1 MLAEFSVK
9 RWQFTVLMFLMLA
22 ALGVTSWFRIP
33 RGEDPTFPIPIFN
46 IIVVYPGASPND
58 MEQLVVDKIEEKLG
72 SLERVKK
79 LTSEATDG
87 LAVLQLEF
95 ESGVDAERKEDEVL
109 REMNALR
116 SELPS
121 GLARLQIIRAS
132 GTNVSIVQ
140 AALVSETAPYAQLDS
155 VAHRIEDRLERVTG
169 IKKAERWAAPLR
181 EVQVSLDL
189 ERLSRL
195 GIPAM
200 QVMQAIGSDNV
211 SIPGGSVDAGQ
222 RRFNLVPQ
230 GRYRTVEEVQR
241 TVIGGGRAGVVHLQ
255 DVADVRWGYG
265 DAVHIGRWNGK
276 RAVFVTAAMQE
287 GFNIAAVK
295 AAMWPELDRT
305 EAELPPGVKL
315 VRGFDQAANVDRRL
329 SRLGEDFA
337 IALALVLLT
346 LLPLGTRASLVVM
359 VSIPLSLA
367 IGVTLLDVTGF
378 SINQLSIVGFVIA
391 LGLLVD
397 DSIVVV
403 ENISRFLRAGHT
415 RREAAVL
422 ATRQISVAVIGAT
435 ATLIFAFL
443 PLIFLPGLAGRYIRS
458 LPIAVVYAVVAS
470 LFVSFTIVPWLASM
484 VMPKTEATHGN
495 RFLQLLEKGIHVSY
509 APVLHRALARPARTL
524 LLAGALVVSS
534 FALVPFVGF
543 SLFPKAGTPQFLVDI
558 ETPVGASM
566 GATDAAARFAERLL
580 LSHPNVRG
588 VFTNVGK
595 GNPFVYYN
603 VTPKQESANAGQ
615 LFVLVNAYDPK
626 RTPLMIDSLRAALAQ
641 YAGARIEVRE
651 FENGP
656 PIDAPIALRIEG
668 PDLDSLRTLAS
679 RIARVM
685 RETPGTQY
693 VRDPLAVLRT
703 DLAIQMDRQKA
714 GLLGVTT
721 VELDRTVRLAVAG
734 LEAGKFRAADGDE
747 YPITVRVPREGRPT
761 SAILDRIQVASTTGA
776 MVPLKQ
782 LVQVGFTGSPTQ
794 ITHYDQERSTTVTSY
809 VRTGYNTDRVT
820 KDVLGKLTSLQLP
833 AGYHIVPAGEIESRQ
848 ESFGGIGTA
857 IIVAV
862 FGILAILV
870 LEFRTFKSTLVVAS
884 VIPLGIVGGI
894 VALFLSGNTLSFTAM
909 IGFVALI
916 GIEIKT
922 SILLV
927 DFTDELRRQGYS
939 LDDAIQR
946 AGEVRFVP
954 IVLTSM
960 TAIGGLLPLALQGS
974 ALYSPLAWVIIGG
987 LVSSTLIARLVTPVM
1002 YRLLAPKLEFTAEHP
1017 AVGAGDVTGGFGP
1030 MRPQAT

>member
-1 MLAEFSVK
+1 
-9 RWQFTVLMFLMLA
+9 
-22 ALGVTSWFRIP
+22 
-33 RGEDPTFPIPIFN
+33 
-46 IIVVYPGASPND
+46 
-58 MEQLVVDKIEEKLG
+58 MEQLVVDKIEDKLG
-72 SLERVKK
+72 ALEQVKK
-79 LTSEATDG
+79 LTSTAEDG

-95 ESGVDAERKEDEVL
+95 EPSVDADRKEDEVL

-116 SELPS
+116 PELPA

-132 GTNVSIVQ
+132 GTNVNILQ
-140 AALVSETAPYAQLDS
+140 AAVVSETAPYAQMDS
-155 VAHRIEDRLERVTG
+155 VAKRIQDRLERVAG
-169 IKKAERWAAPLR
+169 IKKSERWAAPQR
-181 EVQVSLDL
+181 QVQVSLDL
-189 ERLSRL
+189 DRLSRL
-195 GIPAM
+195 GVPPM

-211 SIPGGSVDAGQ
+211 SIPGGSVDAGT

-230 GRYRTVEEVQR
+230 GRYRTLEEVHQ
-241 TVIGGGRAGVVHLQ
+241 TVIGGGRAGIVRLG
-255 DVADVRWGYG
+255 DVADVRWGYA
-265 DAVHIGRWNGK
+265 DPVHIGRWNGR

-287 GFNIAAVK
+287 GFNIARVK
-295 AAMWPELDRT
+295 DAMWPELDQLER
-305 EAELPPGVKL
+305 ELPRGMML

-329 SRLGEDFA
+329 SRLGQDFA

-367 IGVTLLDVTGF
+367 IAVALLDLTGF

-403 ENISRFLRAGHT
+403 ENITRFLRAGKT
-415 RREAAVL
+415 RRQAAVQ
-422 ATRQISVAVIGAT
+422 ATRQISVAVMGAT

-443 PLIFLPGLAGRYIRS
+443 PLIFLPGLAGRYIRV
-458 LPIAVVYAVVAS
+458 LPIAVVYAVIAS

-484 VMPKTEATHGN
+484 VMPVKSAPHGN
-495 RFLQLLEKGIHVSY
+495 RFLQLLEGGIQKSY
-509 APVLHRALARPARTL
+509 APLLHRALGNPLRTL
-524 LLAGALVVSS
+524 ALSAALIVGSL
-534 FALVPFVGF
+534 ALVPFVGF

-558 ETPVGASM
+558 ETAEGASIET
-566 GATDAAARFAERLL
+566 TDAAARFAEQVLL
-580 LSHPNVRG
+580 AHPNVRG

-595 GNPFVYYN
+595 GNPFIYYN
-603 VTPKQESANAGQ
+603 VSPRQESANAGQ
-615 LFVLVNAYDPK
+615 LFVLLHEHRPAQ
-626 RTPLMIDSLRAALAQ
+626 TPLMIDSLRATLSR

-656 PIDAPIALRIEG
+656 PIDAPIAMRIEG
-668 PDLDSLRTLAS
+668 SDLDSLRAMA
-679 RIARVM
+679 ARVEEVM
-685 RETPGTQY
+685 TRTSGTQY
-693 VRDPLAVLRT
+693 VRNRLAVART
-703 DLAIQMDRQKA
+703 DLALQVDRQKA
-714 GLLGVTT
+714 GLLGVATA
-721 VELDRTVRLAVAG
+721 ELDRTVRLGVAG
-734 LEAGKFRAADGDE
+734 LEAGRFRASDGDE
-747 YPITVRVPREGRPT
+747 YPILVRVPREGRPT
-761 SAILDRIQVASTTGA
+761 SAILDHIQVAATTGA
-776 MVPLKQ
+776 MIPLNQ
-782 LVQVGFTGSPTQ
+782 LARLGFKGSPTL
-794 ITHYDQERSTTVTSY
+794 ITHHDQQRAVTVTSF
-809 VRTGYNTDRVT
+809 VRTGFNTDRVT
-820 KDVLGKLTSLQLP
+820 KEVLASLEALRLP
-833 AGYHIVPAGEIESRQ
+833 PGYRLVPAGEIESRQ
-848 ESFGGIGTA
+848 ESFGGIGAA

-894 VALFLSGNTLSFTAM
+894 VALFLSGNTLSFAAM

-954 IVLTSM
+954 IVLTSL
-960 TAIGGLLPLALQGS
+960 TAIGGLLPLATQGS
-974 ALYSPLAWVIIGG
+974 SLYSPLAGVIIGG

-1002 YRLLAPKLEFTAEHP
+1002 YRLLAPKLEFTEEHP
-1017 AVGAGDVTGGFGP
+1017 ILTG
-1030 MRPQAT
+1030 

>member
-1 MLAEFSVK
+1 MKLAEFSVR
-9 RWQFTVLMFLMLA
+9 RWQFTILMFLMLA
-22 ALGVTSWFRIP
+22 ALGVASWFRIP
-33 RGEDPTFPIPIFN
+33 RGEDPIFPIPIFN
-46 IIVVYPGASPND
+46 IVAVYPGASPSD
-58 MEQLVVDKIEEKLG
+58 MEQLVVDKIEDKLG
-72 SLERVKK
+72 ALEQVKK
-79 LTSEATDG
+79 LTSIAEDG

-95 ESGVDAERKEDEVL
+95 EPSVDADRKEDEVL

-116 SELPS
+116 PELPA

-132 GTNVSIVQ
+132 GTNVNILQV
-140 AALVSETAPYAQLDS
+140 AVVSETAPYAQLDS
-155 VAHRIEDRLERVTG
+155 IAKRIQDRLERVAG
-169 IKKAERWAAPLR
+169 IKKSERWAAPQRQVL
-181 EVQVSLDL
+181 VSLDL
-189 ERLSRL
+189 DRLSRL
-195 GIPAM
+195 GVPPM

-211 SIPGGSVDAGQ
+211 SIPGGSVDAGT

-230 GRYRTVEEVQR
+230 GRYRTLDEVQQ
-241 TVIGGGRAGVVHLQ
+241 TVIGGARAGIVRLG

-265 DAVHIGRWNGK
+265 DPVHIGRWNGQ

-287 GFNIAAVK
+287 GFNIARVK
-295 AAMWPELDRT
+295 DAMWPELDQLER
-305 EAELPPGVKL
+305 ELPKGVTL

-329 SRLGEDFA
+329 SRLGQDFA

-367 IGVTLLDVTGF
+367 IAVALLDLTGF

-403 ENISRFLRAGHT
+403 ENITRFLRAGKT
-415 RREAAVL
+415 RREAAVQ
-422 ATRQISVAVIGAT
+422 ATRQISVAVMGAT

-443 PLIFLPGLAGRYIRS
+443 PLIFLPGLAGRYIRV

-484 VMPKTEATHGN
+484 VMPIRSEPHGN
-495 RFLQLLEKGIHVSY
+495 RFLQLLEGGIQKSY
-509 APVLHRALARPARTL
+509 APLLHRALGNPLRTL
-524 LLAGALVVSS
+524 ALSAVLIVSS
-534 FALVPFVGF
+534 LALVPLVGF

-558 ETPVGASM
+558 ETAEGASIET
-566 GATDAAARFAERLL
+566 TDAAARYVEQVLL
-580 LSHPNVRG
+580 QHPNVRG

-603 VTPKQESANAGQ
+603 VSPRQESANAGQ
-615 LFVLVNAYDPK
+615 LFVLLHEHRPAQ
-626 RTPLMIDSLRAALAQ
+626 TPLMIDSLRATLGRF
-641 YAGARIEVRE
+641 AGARIEVRE

-656 PIDAPIALRIEG
+656 PIDAPIAMRIEG
-668 PDLDSLRTLAS
+668 TNLDSLRAMA
-679 RIARVM
+679 ARVEQVM
-685 RETPGTQY
+685 RRTAGTQY
-693 VRDPLAVLRT
+693 VRNPLAVSRT
-703 DLAIQMDRQKA
+703 DLALHVDRQKA
-714 GLLGVTT
+714 GLLGVATA
-721 VELDRTVRLAVAG
+721 ELDRTVRLGVAG

-747 YPITVRVPREGRPT
+747 YPIIVRVPREGRPT
-761 SAILDRIQVASTTGA
+761 SAILDHIQVASTTGA
-776 MVPLKQ
+776 MIPLNQ
-782 LVQVGFTGSPTQ
+782 LAHLGFRGSPTL
-794 ITHYDQERSTTVTSY
+794 ITHHDQQRAVTVTSF
-809 VRTGYNTDRVT
+809 VRTGFNTDRVT
-820 KDVLGKLTSLQLP
+820 KEVLASLEALRLP
-833 AGYHIVPAGEIESRQ
+833 AGYRLVPAGEIESRQ
-848 ESFGGIGTA
+848 ESFGGIGAA

-894 VALFLSGNTLSFTAM
+894 VALFLSGNTLSFAAM

-954 IVLTSM
+954 IVLTSL
-960 TAIGGLLPLALQGS
+960 TAIGGLLPLATQGS
-974 ALYSPLAWVIIGG
+974 SLYSPLAWVIIGG

-1002 YRLLAPKLEFTAEHP
+1002 YRLLAPKLEFTEEHP
-1017 AVGAGDVTGGFGP
+1017 IPAA
-1030 MRPQAT
+1030 

>member
-1 MLAEFSVK
+1 MKLAEFSVK
-9 RWQFTVLMFLMLA
+9 RWQFTILMFLMLA
-22 ALGVTSWFRIP
+22 ALGIASWFRIP
-33 RGEDPTFPIPIFN
+33 RGEDPIFPIPILN
-46 IIVVYPGASPND
+46 VIAVYPGASPND
-58 MEQLVVDKIEEKLG
+58 MEQLVVDKIEDKLG
-72 SLERVKK
+72 ALERVKK
-79 LTSEATDG
+79 LTSWAEDG

-95 ESGVDAERKEDEVL
+95 DPGVDADRKEDEVL

-116 SELPS
+116 PSLPS
-121 GLARLQIIRAS
+121 GLARLEVIRAS
-132 GTNVSIVQ
+132 GTNVNILQ
-140 AALVSETAPYAQLDS
+140 AALVSETLPFAQLDS
-155 VAHRIEDRLERVTG
+155 IAHRMQDRLERLPG
-169 IKKAERWAAPLR
+169 IKKSQRWAAPPR
-181 EVQVSLDL
+181 EVLVDLDL

-195 GIPAM
+195 GVPST

-211 SIPGGSVDAGQ
+211 AIPGGSVDAGQ

-230 GRYRTVEEVQR
+230 GRYRTIEEVQN
-241 TVIGGGRAGVVHLQ
+241 TVVAGGRAGVVRLK
-255 DVADVRWGYG
+255 DVAAVRWGYG
-265 DAVHIGRWNGK
+265 DPVHIGRWNGK

-287 GFNIAAVK
+287 GFNIAQVK
-295 AAMWPELDRT
+295 AAMWPELDRL
-305 EAELPPGVKL
+305 EQALPSGVTME
-315 VRGFDQAANVDRRL
+315 RGFDQAANVDRRL
-329 SRLGEDFA
+329 SRLAEDFA

-367 IGVTLLDVTGF
+367 MAVTLLDVTGY

-403 ENISRFLRAGHT
+403 ENITRFLRTGHT
-415 RREAAVL
+415 RREAAVQ
-422 ATRQISVAVIGAT
+422 ATRQIAVAVMGAT

-470 LFVSFTIVPWLASM
+470 LFVSFTIVPWLASL
-484 VMPKTEATHGN
+484 VLPRTQAAHGN
-495 RFLQLLEKGIHVSY
+495 RFLQLLERGIQKSY
-509 APVLHRALARPARTL
+509 APLLHRALGNPVRTL
-524 LLAGALVVSS
+524 AVAGALVISS
-534 FALVPFVGF
+534 LALVPLVGF

-558 ETPVGASM
+558 ETPVGSTIET
-566 GATDAAARFAERLL
+566 TDQAARFVERTLL
-580 LSHPNVRG
+580 KHPNVRG

-603 VTPKQESANAGQ
+603 VAAKQEAANAGQ
-615 LFVLVNAYDPK
+615 LFVLLHAYEPK
-626 RTPLMIDSLRAALAQ
+626 ETPRMLDSLRATLAQ

-656 PIDAPIALRIEG
+656 PIDAPIAMRIEG
-668 PDLDSLRTLAS
+668 PNLDSLRSVA
-679 RIARVM
+679 ARVA
-685 RETPGTQY
+685 RVVEGTPGTQY
-693 VRDPLAVLRT
+693 VKNPLAVART
-703 DLAIQMDRQKA
+703 DLAIQVDRQKA
-714 GLLGVTT
+714 GLVGVATA
-721 VELDRTVRLAVAG
+721 ELDRTVRLGVAG
-734 LEAGKFRAADGDE
+734 LEVGMFRAPDGDE
-747 YPITVRVPREGRPT
+747 YPITLRVARDGRPT
-761 SAILDRIQVASTTGA
+761 ASILDRIQVASTTGA
-776 MVPLKQ
+776 MVPLNQ
-782 LVQVGFTGSPTQ
+782 LAHVAFKGSPTS
-794 ITHYDQERSTTVTSY
+794 ITHYDQERAVTVTGW

-820 KDVLGKLTSLQLP
+820 KAVLGSLDGLSLP
-833 AGYHIVPAGEIESRQ
+833 AGYRLVPAGEIESRQ

-927 DFTDELRRQGYS
+927 DFTDELRRDGLS

-946 AGEVRFVP
+946 AGEIRFVP
-954 IVLTSM
+954 IVLTSL
-960 TAIGGLLPLALQGS
+960 TAIGGLLPLATQGS
-974 ALYSPLAWVIIGG
+974 SLYSPLAWVIIGG

-1002 YRLLAPKLEFTAEHP
+1002 YRLLAPKLEFTQEHEVVP
-1017 AVGAGDVTGGFGP
+1017 LPVHS
-1030 MRPQAT
+1030 

>member
-1 MLAEFSVK
+1 MKLAEFSVR
-9 RWQFTVLMFLMLA
+9 RWQFTILMFLMLA
-22 ALGVTSWFRIP
+22 ALGVASWFRIP
-33 RGEDPTFPIPIFN
+33 RGEDPIFPIPIFN
-46 IIVVYPGASPND
+46 VVAVYPGASPSD
-58 MEQLVVDKIEEKLG
+58 MEQLVVDKIEDKLG
-72 SLERVKK
+72 ALEQVKK
-79 LTSEATDG
+79 LTSIAEDG
-87 LAVLQLEF
+87 LAVLQIEF
-95 ESGVDAERKEDEVL
+95 EPSVDADRKEDEVL

-116 SELPS
+116 PELPA

-132 GTNVSIVQ
+132 GTNVNILQV
-140 AALVSETAPYAQLDS
+140 AVTSETAPYAQMDS
-155 VAHRIEDRLERVTG
+155 IAKRIQDRLERVAG
-169 IKKAERWAAPLR
+169 IKKSERWAAPQRQVL
-181 EVQVSLDL
+181 VSLDL
-189 ERLSRL
+189 DRLSRL
-195 GIPAM
+195 GMPPM

-211 SIPGGSVDAGQ
+211 SIPGGSVDAGT

-230 GRYRTVEEVQR
+230 GRYRTIDEVQQ
-241 TVIGGGRAGVVHLQ
+241 TVIGGARAGIVRLG

-265 DAVHIGRWNGK
+265 DPVHIGRWNGQ

-287 GFNIAAVK
+287 GFNIAHVK
-295 AAMWPELDRT
+295 DAMWPELDQLER
-305 EAELPPGVKL
+305 ELPTGVKL

-329 SRLGEDFA
+329 SRLGQDFA

-367 IGVTLLDVTGF
+367 IAVALLDLTGF

-403 ENISRFLRAGHT
+403 ENITRFLRAGHS
-415 RREAAVL
+415 RRQAAVQ
-422 ATRQISVAVIGAT
+422 ATRQISVAVMGAT

-443 PLIFLPGLAGRYIRS
+443 PLIFLPGLSGRYIRV
-458 LPIAVVYAVVAS
+458 LPIAVVYAVIAS

-484 VMPKTEATHGN
+484 VMPVKSEPHGN
-495 RFLQLLEKGIHVSY
+495 RFLRLLEGGIQKSY
-509 APVLHRALARPARTL
+509 APLLHRALGNPLRTL
-524 LLAGALVVSS
+524 VLSAALIVSS
-534 FALVPFVGF
+534 LALVPFVGF

-558 ETPVGASM
+558 ETAEGASIET
-566 GATDAAARFAERLL
+566 TDAAARYVEQVLL
-580 LSHPNVRG
+580 KHPNVRG

-603 VTPKQESANAGQ
+603 VSPRQESANAGQ
-615 LFVLVNAYDPK
+615 LFVLLHEHQPAQ
-626 RTPLMIDSLRAALAQ
+626 TPLMIDSLRATLSR

-656 PIDAPIALRIEG
+656 PIDAPIAMRIEG
-668 PDLDSLRTLAS
+668 PNLDSLRALA
-679 RIARVM
+679 ARVERVM
-685 RETPGTQY
+685 TGTAGTQY
-693 VRDPLAVLRT
+693 VRNPLAVSRT
-703 DLAIQMDRQKA
+703 DLALQVDRQKA
-714 GLLGVTT
+714 GLLGVATA
-721 VELDRTVRLAVAG
+721 ELDRTVRLGVAG

-747 YPITVRVPREGRPT
+747 YPIIVRVPRDGRPT
-761 SAILDRIQVASTTGA
+761 SAILDHIQVASTTGA
-776 MVPLKQ
+776 MIPLNQ
-782 LVQVGFTGSPTQ
+782 LARLAFKGSPTL
-794 ITHYDQERSTTVTSY
+794 ITHHDQQRAVTVTSF
-809 VRTGYNTDRVT
+809 VRTGFNTDRVT
-820 KDVLGKLTSLQLP
+820 KEVLASLEGLTLP
-833 AGYHIVPAGEIESRQ
+833 AGYRLVPAGEIESRQ
-848 ESFGGIGTA
+848 ESFGGIGAA

-894 VALFLSGNTLSFTAM
+894 VALFLSGNTLSFAAM

-954 IVLTSM
+954 IVLTSL
-960 TAIGGLLPLALQGS
+960 TAIGGLLPLATQGS
-974 ALYSPLAWVIIGG
+974 SLYSPLAWVIIGG

-1002 YRLLAPKLEFTAEHP
+1002 YRLLAPKLEFTEEHP
-1017 AVGAGDVTGGFGP
+1017 VPTG
-1030 MRPQAT
+1030 